1 MNPILDR
8 HSLKND
14 TVVTAL
20 IVSEA
25 DFEHRQWP
33 ALIRARA
40 EGVMVA

>member
-1 MNPILDR
+1 VENE
-8 HSLKND
+8 

-25 DFEHRQWP
+25 DFEHLQWP